1 VYFTIGDG
9 GNIEGLYKDFI
20 DTVQPKPAFCSN
32 PESGQ
37 QFPRYQ
43 PQQCITDSAEYCP
56 TQQPAYS
63 AYREPSFGFGSLD
76 LLNATHAHWK
86 WTKNVVPGWKV
97 ADEVMIVRGSNVAC
111 KGSGVGGAAAMKRAA
126 VRSGV
131 LLSEYKQALF
141 M

>member
-1 VYFTIGDG
+1 MQ
-9 GNIEGLYKDFI
+9 DFI

-43 PQQCITDSAEYCP
+43 PQQCITRIGEYCP
-56 TQQPAYS
+56 SKQPAYS

-97 ADEVMIVRGSNVAC
+97 ADEVVIVRGGNVAC
-111 KGSGVGGAAAMKRAA
+111 KGSQVSGAAAVKSPAGLAGAA
-126 VRSGV
+126 KAAF
-131 LLSEYKQALF
+131 YHALY